1 MFCKIENNFKSVQVF
16 FYTPCIHTSRK
27 LFRFIFVFTDAAV
40 VSSINVSD
48 EGKISITYN
57 YMSTWQIQCVHVF
70 IIEEAQNTTVVCISS
85 AHNKVGLQKY
95 TLPEFCIFRTF
106 MN

>member
-1 MFCKIENNFKSVQVF
+1 
-16 FYTPCIHTSRK
+16 
-27 LFRFIFVFTDAAV
+27 
-40 VSSINVSD
+40 
-48 EGKISITYN
+48 
-57 YMSTWQIQCVHVF
+57 VHVF
-70 IIEEAQNTTVVCISS
+70 IIEEAQNTTVVRISS